1 VTRRVLL
8 LAAIAVAACVLL
20 PSTALAHAVLISSNP
35 TAKAQLTASPAEVT
49 MRFSESVNLL
59 KPSDV
64 SVVDSTGQ
72 EVDTGDGGLLPSD
85 HRVVRIGL
93 RPKLPD
99 GTYTVRYLI
108 VSADSHVIGGYFV
121 FGVGSG
127 ALGPPFLGGGGE
139 RGPSETSA
147 WAVSA
152 RFLELLGL
160 GGLVGVLAFRWLV
173 WLPAWRGLRARPTGA
188 TALLHWERDAFWT
201 TFGVLA
207 VGAMLAEGYLLVVK
221 SASALSVSVG
231 SVLRDPQLVSTVLG
245 STHFGS
251 LVQWRSGL
259 LFGLF
264 LIGAWRFL
272 VESSPKG
279 EPTVERPSGRLLP
292 AAIMLGLALS
302 AIALISAQGHA
313 SQAPI
318 SGLQVADDLVHL
330 ASVSIWITGLGLT
343 AVALLRLPVVG
354 DGGAVLAASVLARF
368 SRLALI
374 AVTLAVATGVVRS
387 FGELSDPSQLWDT
400 SYGRSIIYKIL
411 LLVPVATLALRNRK
425 VVTSLASVAVPNG
438 PTLRMVRRTAALE
451 MTVALAVVVVASILV
466 AQVPGRV

>member
-1 VTRRVLL
+1 VTRRLLL
-8 LAAIAVAACVLL
+8 LAAAALVVCVLL

-35 TAKAQLTASPAEVT
+35 TAKAQLTASPAEVSL
-49 MRFSESVNLL
+49 RFSESVSLL
-59 KPSDV
+59 KPADL
-64 SVVDSTGQ
+64 SVVDEEGRPA
-72 EVDTGDGGLLPSD
+72 DLGDAGVLPSD
-85 HRVVRIGL
+85 HRVIRVGL
-93 RPKLPD
+93 RPRLPD

-127 ALGPPFLGGGGE
+127 SLGPPNLGGGGQQ
-139 RGPSETSA
+139 GPSETSA

-152 RFLELLGL
+152 RFLELIGL

-173 WLPAWRGLRARPTGA
+173 WLPAWRGLRSRPSGD
-188 TALLHWERDAFWT
+188 TALLQWERDAFWT

-221 SASALSVSVG
+221 SASALNVG
-231 SVLRDPQLVSTVLG
+231 VGTVIRDPQSVSTVLG

-272 VESSPKG
+272 VESSPRG
-279 EPTVERPSGRLLP
+279 EPTAARPAGRPLP
-292 AAIMLGLALS
+292 AALMLGLALS
-302 AIALISAQGHA
+302 AIALVSVQGHA

-318 SGLQVADDLVHL
+318 APLQVGDDLVHL

-343 AVALLRLPVVG
+343 AVALLRLPRVA
-354 DGGAVLAASVLARF
+354 DGGAGLAASVLARF

-374 AVTLAVATGVVRS
+374 AVTIAVATGVVRS
-387 FGELSDPSQLWDT
+387 AGELSDPAQLWDT

-411 LLVPVATLALRNRK
+411 LLVPVAALALRNRR
-425 VVTSLASVAVPNG
+425 VVTALAHVDVPNR
-438 PTLRMVRRTAALE
+438 PTLRMVRRTAAVE
-451 MTVALAVVVVASILV
+451 MTVAIAIVVVASVLV